1 MWRIVRRM
9 PYNDNAA
16 AAAENAAGQ
25 AHWRRSM
32 KNRRPAFEVVAGNGL
47 LHRRW
52 FLAQGA
58 ALMGGAVGLLSARPV
73 AAEPLQVPAWMKA
86 PGATMS
92 AYGQPAKYEK
102 DVQRVV
108 GGTPNVVGNGVSFTP
123 LHRLH
128 GTITPNSLHFERHHS
143 GVPDI
148 DPAQHRLLIHG
159 SVKRSLTFTVDAL
172 LRYPTVTRI
181 QFLEC
186 AGNSGSNLAAQ
197 PPQAPCGVIHGLMSC
212 SEWTGVPLAILMEE
226 AGVDR
231 NAGWVLAEGGDAAA
245 MSRSVPL
252 AKIMDDALIALYQ
265 NGERLRPENGYPL
278 RLFLPGYE
286 GNMNVKWL
294 RRLKVV
300 LQPTM
305 TRDETSHYTDVLL
318 NGKALMF
325 TYPMEVKSVIT
336 SPSTGLAL
344 HGPGLYEITGLAWS
358 GLGKI
363 KSVEVSADGGKS
375 WAQAALS
382 EPVLSKSFTRFRMA
396 WRWDGGPAVLQ
407 SRATD
412 EVGTVQPTRE
422 VFVRER
428 GERMNYHNNA
438 IQSWSIGPGGEVGNV
453 YA

>member
-1 MWRIVRRM
+1 MTNKSDIE
-9 PYNDNAA
+9 AA
-16 AAAENAAGQ
+16 
-25 AHWRRSM
+25 
-32 KNRRPAFEVVAGNGL
+32 EVVAGNGL
-47 LHRRW
+47 LHRRL
-52 FLAQGA
+52 FLATGATLLGGGLSLLTARPAGA
-58 ALMGGAVGLLSARPV
+58 A
-73 AAEPLQVPAWMKA
+73 PLEVPPWMKA
-86 PGATMS
+86 PGTHMS
-92 AYGQPAKYEK
+92 AYGQPSKYEA

-108 GGTPNVVGNGVSFTP
+108 GGTPNVVGSGVSFTP
-123 LHRLH
+123 HHRLH

-148 DPAQHRLLIHG
+148 DPKRHQLLIHG
-159 SVKRSLTFTVDAL
+159 AVKRSLTFTVDAL

-186 AGNSGSNLAAQ
+186 AGNSGSNLAPQ

-212 SEWTGVPLAILMEE
+212 SEWTGVPLAILMDE

-231 NAGWVLAEGGDAAA
+231 SAGWVLAEGADAAA

-252 AKIMDDALIALYQ
+252 AKLMDDAIIALYQ

-286 GNMNVKWL
+286 GNMSVKWL

-300 LQPTM
+300 TAPTM

-318 NGKALMF
+318 NGKALML
-325 TYPMEVKSVIT
+325 TYPMEVKSIIT

-344 HGPGLYEITGLAWS
+344 RQPGTYEITGLAWS
-358 GLGKI
+358 GGGKI
-363 KSVEVSADGGKS
+363 ARVEVSADGGRS
-375 WAQAALS
+375 WGDAALA
-382 EPVLSKSFTRFRMA
+382 EPVLAKSFTRFRMA
-396 WRWDGGPAVLQ
+396 WRWSGEPAVLM
-407 SRATD
+407 SRAID
-412 EVGTVQPTRE
+412 ETGAVQPTRAS
-422 VFVRER
+422 FIAER

-438 IQSWSIGPGGEVGNV
+438 IQAWSVATGGEVSNV